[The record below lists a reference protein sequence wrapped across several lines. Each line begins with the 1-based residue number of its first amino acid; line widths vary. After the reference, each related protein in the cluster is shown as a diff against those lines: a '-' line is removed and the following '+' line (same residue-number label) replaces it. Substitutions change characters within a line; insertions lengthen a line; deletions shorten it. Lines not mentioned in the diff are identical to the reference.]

1 MSYTTATACV
11 KIKEPTALLVGMRLE
26 LIIDR
31 QEGNDDD
38 GQFHR
43 LCTIEAITE
52 VNGDYFLEFENLS
65 LSSPVE
71 ILK

>member
-1 MSYTTATACV
+1 MSYTTAKTWI
-11 KIKEPTALLVGMRLE
+11 KIKEPALLEAGMLIE

-43 LCTIEAITE
+43 LCTIESITE
-52 VNGDYFLEFENLS
+52 VDGDYFLEFENLK
-65 LSSPVE
+65 LSVE

>member
-1 MSYTTATACV
+1 MSYTTATTWV
-11 KIKEPTALLVGMRLE
+11 KIKEPAALEVGMLIE

-43 LCTIEAITE
+43 LCTIESITE
-52 VNGDYFLEFENLS
+52 VNGVFYLEFENLR
-65 LSSPVE
+65 LSSPLE

>member
-1 MSYTTATACV
+1 MSYTTAKTLI
-11 KIKEPTALLVGMRLE
+11 KIKEPSGLLVGMHLA
-26 LIIDR
+26 LLIDR

-43 LCTIEAITE
+43 LCIIESITE
-52 VNGDYFLEFENLS
+52 VNGDYYLEFENLR